1 MNLLDQTWHTLLPL
15 AQASM
20 EESKTGL
27 LGYHLMAVGI
37 FSCVGILVLLVCLLL
52 MEKLT
57 PYSITNEI
65 VEEHNTALAIVVS
78 AIVLGV
84 SIIIAASIVG

>member
-1 MNLLDQTWHTLLPL
+1 MNLLEQTWNTLLPL
-15 AQASM
+15 AQLSL
-20 EESKTGL
+20 EENKSGL
-27 LGYHLMAVGI
+27 LSYHLMAVGI
-37 FSCVGILVLLVCLLL
+37 FSSVGILVLLVCLVL

-78 AIVLGV
+78 AVVIGV
-84 SIIIAASIVG
+84 SMIIAASIIG

>member
-1 MNLLDQTWHTLLPL
+1 MNLLNHTWHTLLPL
-15 AQASM
+15 AQTSI
-20 EESKTGL
+20 EESRTGL

-84 SIIIAASIVG
+84 SIIIAASIIG

>member
-1 MNLLDQTWHTLLPL
+1 MNLLDKAWQSFLPL
-15 AQASM
+15 AQVAV
-20 EESKTGL
+20 EENKSGL
-27 LGYHLMAVGI
+27 LGYHLMAVAI
-37 FSCVGILVLLVCLLL
+37 FSCVGILVLLVCLVL

-84 SIIIAASIVG
+84 SMIIAASIIG